1 VDTVISLITAAL
13 ALVFTLALLGQFIG
27 GRKSHQLVWA
37 VSLGSIG
44 TASFLQWLWL
54 VGVTGEVVFRLWYL
68 TAVIL
73 ILVSLATGMALLL
86 LPKGLKYGAIGIL
99 LVLTFA
105 AVILDLVVPL
115 RADIAILQGGLLHA
129 KQPGTEASFFPENVE
144 GLTFFLS
151 LIAGLVLIGSAA
163 YLGVLVILKR
173 SGLRRAIPIILVT
186 MGALGAQEAG
196 LVSLIGFGIVLI
208 GLLSSK
214 ETFKSFRI
222 PLLRPGRTFRNRR
235 EQ

>member
-1 VDTVISLITAAL
+1 MNSVSLVITASL

-27 GRKSHQLVWA
+27 GRKPHQLVWA
-37 VSLGSIG
+37 VSLGSIS

-73 ILVSLATGMALLL
+73 VLVSLATGMALLL
-86 LPKGLKYGAIGIL
+86 LLKGLKNGVIGIL

-129 KQPGTEASFFPENVE
+129 RQPGTEASFYPEYVQ

-151 LIAGLVLIGSAA
+151 LIAGLVLVGSAA
-163 YLGVLVILKR
+163 YLGVFVILKR

-196 LVSLIGFGIVLI
+196 LESLIGLGIVLI
-208 GLLSSK
+208 GLLSSR
-214 ETFKSFRI
+214 ETFKSYRI
-222 PLLRPGRTFRNRR
+222 PLLRRNTAT
-235 EQ
+235 

>member
-1 VDTVISLITAAL
+1 LNTVASVITAAL
-13 ALVFTLALLGQFIG
+13 ALVFTLALLGQYIA
-27 GRKSHQLVWA
+27 GRKPHQLVWA

-54 VGVTGEVVFRLWYL
+54 AGVTGEVLFRLWYL
-68 TAVIL
+68 AAVIL
-73 ILVSLATGMALLL
+73 VLVSLATGIALLL
-86 LPKGLKYGAIGIL
+86 FPKGLKYGVIGIL

-115 RADIAILQGGLLHA
+115 RADVAILQGSSLHA
-129 KQPGTEASFFPENVE
+129 KQPGTNASFYPEYVE

-173 SGLRRAIPIILVT
+173 ELRRAIPIILVT
-186 MGALGAQEAG
+186 VGAMMAQDEGVVAP
-196 LVSLIGFGIVLI
+196 IGFGIVLI
-208 GLLSSK
+208 GLLSSR
-214 ETFKSFRI
+214 ETFASYRI
-222 PLLRPGRTFRNRR
+222 PR
-235 EQ
+235 